1 MMAKF
6 NVFNE
11 ITFLNCFGIHLIR
24 LQYTKKVNISLLLKI
39 EKTEKT
45 LKIKINLITK
55 VTQNENMSA
64 IISKEYYNCRT
75 FELQLMCNMAPANN
89 SH

>member
-11 ITFLNCFGIHLIR
+11 MTFLNCFGIHLIR
-24 LQYTKKVNISLLLKI
+24 LQYTKKVNISLLLKT

-45 LKIKINLITK
+45 LKIKINLFTK
-55 VTQNENMSA
+55 VTQ
-64 IISKEYYNCRT
+64 IKIC
-75 FELQLMCNMAPANN
+75 LQLYLKNIIIAEHLNC
-89 SH
+89 S